1 METPEQSHLNAAKR
15 ILRYIKGMINEG
27 MFYTSIR
34 TFNLVG
40 YLDSDWGGDLDGQK
54 STTGI
59 VFFYGR
65 YIFHM
70 VIQEAIDSNIIK
82 LSMLLPT
89 QLYAI

>member
-40 YLDSDWGGDLDGQK
+40 YLDSDWGGDLDEQK